1 MAAAAAAAA
10 VGGGRKFRFG
20 QQQKLDVGG
29 RRVFRGGFL
38 NHVLVLFCKVGR
50 TEELVVVGKPF
61 SVVCVTGVPHDAAK
75 RINNTLIR

>member
-1 MAAAAAAAA
+1 MAAAAAAAAAA

-29 RRVFRGGFL
+29 GRAFRGGFL

-50 TEELVVVGKPF
+50 TEELVVVRQTVFFG
-61 SVVCVTGVPHDAAK
+61 CVW
-75 RINNTLIR
+75 L